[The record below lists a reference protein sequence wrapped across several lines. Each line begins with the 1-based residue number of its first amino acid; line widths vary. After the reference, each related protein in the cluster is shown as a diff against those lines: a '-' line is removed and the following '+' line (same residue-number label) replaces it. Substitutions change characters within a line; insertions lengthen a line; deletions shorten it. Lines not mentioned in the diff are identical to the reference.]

1 MVMVYVD
8 GTPGRLPRRPGLGE
22 IAGRLLGSVPP
33 TGLLLGGIIS
43 VQFGAALA
51 KGLFPVIGAAGA
63 AGVRLAFAAVVLLA
77 VWRPS
82 LRMTRRQWLVV
93 LGYGAVLGLMNLAF
107 YEALQRLPLGI
118 AVTIEFLGPLA
129 IALAGSRR
137 WLDALW
143 ALLAAAGVALL
154 ADLGGGVSLLGILFA
169 LAAAVCWASYIL
181 LGAKLGEH
189 TAGGSGLAI
198 GMAMGAVVIAPFG
211 VAEAGS
217 ALLNPTILLIGFGVA
232 LLSSVIPYSLE
243 LEALRKIPP
252 RLFGVLMSVEPA
264 VAALAGVLILG
275 ESLLPVQWL
284 AIMCVVTASAGATY
298 LARKR

>member
-8 GTPGRLPRRPGLGE
+8 GTSGRLPRRGLGD
-22 IAGRLLGSVPP
+22 IAGRMLGSVPP

-51 KGLFPVIGAAGA
+51 KGLFPLVGAAGS
-63 AGVRLAFAAVVLLA
+63 AGVRLFFAAAVLLA
-77 VWRPS
+77 VWRPRTR
-82 LRMTRRQWLVV
+82 LTRRQWIVT
-93 LGYGAVLGLMNLAF
+93 LGYGSVLGLMNLAF

-118 AVTIEFLGPLA
+118 AVTVEFLGPLA

-137 WLDALW
+137 WLDAVW
-143 ALLAAAGVALL
+143 ALLAGGGVVLL
-154 ADLGGGVSLLGILFA
+154 ADLGGDVSLLGILFA

-181 LGAKLGEH
+181 LGAKLGEA

-198 GMAMGAVVIAPFG
+198 GMAVGALVVAPFG

-217 ALLNPTILLIGFGVA
+217 ALLNPTILIVGFGVA

-264 VAALAGVLILG
+264 VAALAGVLILH
-275 ESLLPVQWL
+275 ETLRPVQWL
-284 AIMCVVTASAGATY
+284 AILCVVAESAGATWM
-298 LARKR
+298 AKK

>member
-8 GTPGRLPRRPGLGE
+8 GTSGRLPRRGLGE
-22 IAGRLLGSVPP
+22 VAGRLLGSAPP

-43 VQFGAALA
+43 VQLGAALA
-51 KGLFPVIGAAGA
+51 KGLFPLVGPAGA
-63 AGVRLAFAAVVLLA
+63 AGVRLGFAAVMLLA
-77 VWRPS
+77 FWRPS
-82 LRMTRRQWLVV
+82 LRMSGRAWLVV
-93 LGYGAVLGLMNLAF
+93 LGYGSVLGLMNLSI
-107 YEALQRLPLGI
+107 YESLQRLPLGI

-143 ALLAAAGVALL
+143 ALLAGAGVVML
-154 ADLGGGVSLLGILFA
+154 ADLGGGTSLLGILFA

-181 LGAKLGEH
+181 LGAKLGEA
-189 TAGGSGLAI
+189 TSGGSGLAI
-198 GMAMGAVVIAPFG
+198 AMGVGALVIAPFG

-217 ALLNPTILLIGFGVA
+217 ALLDPTILVVGAGVA

-264 VAALAGVLILG
+264 VAALAGMVILG
-275 ESLLPVQWL
+275 ETLRPVQWL

>member
-8 GTPGRLPRRPGLGE
+8 GTSGRLPRRGLGQ

-43 VQFGAALA
+43 VQFGAAVA
-51 KGLFPVIGAAGA
+51 KGLFPLVGAAGA

-82 LRMTRRQWLVV
+82 LRLSRRQWVVV
-93 LGYGAVLGLMNLAF
+93 LGYGAVLGLMNLSF
-107 YEALQRLPLGI
+107 YEALQRLPIGI

-143 ALLAAAGVALL
+143 ALLAGAGVLLL
-154 ADLGGGVSLLGILFA
+154 ADVGGGASLLGILFA
-169 LAAAVCWASYIL
+169 LGAAVCWASYIL
-181 LGAKLGEH
+181 LGAKLGEA

-198 GMAMGAVVIAPFG
+198 AMVVGAVVVAPFG
-211 VAEAGS
+211 VAEAGP
-217 ALLNPTILLIGFGVA
+217 ALLNPTILIIGFGVA
-232 LLSSVIPYSLE
+232 LLSSLIPYSLE

-264 VAALAGVLILG
+264 VAALAGVLVLN
-275 ESLLPVQWL
+275 ENLRPVQWL
-284 AIMCVVTASAGATY
+284 AIMCVVAASAGATY
-298 LARKR
+298 LARRS

>member
-8 GTPGRLPRRPGLGE
+8 GTSGRLPRRGLGD
-22 IAGRLLGSVPP
+22 IAGRMLGSVPP
-33 TGLLLGGIIS
+33 TGLLLGGIVS

-51 KGLFPVIGAAGA
+51 KGLFPLVGAAGS
-63 AGVRLAFAAVVLLA
+63 AGVRLFFAAAVLLA
-77 VWRPS
+77 VWRPRAR
-82 LRMTRRQWLVV
+82 LTRRQWIVT
-93 LGYGAVLGLMNLAF
+93 LGYGSVLGLMNLAF

-137 WLDALW
+137 WLDAVW
-143 ALLAAAGVALL
+143 ALLAGGGVVLL
-154 ADLGGGVSLLGILFA
+154 ADLGGDISLLGILFA

-181 LGAKLGEH
+181 LGAKLGEA

-198 GMAMGAVVIAPFG
+198 GMAVGTLVVAPFG

-217 ALLNPTILLIGFGVA
+217 ALLNPTILIVGFGVA

-264 VAALAGVLILG
+264 VAALAGVLILH
-275 ESLLPVQWL
+275 ETLRPVQWL
-284 AIMCVVTASAGATY
+284 AILCVVAASAGATWM
-298 LARKR
+298 AKR

>member
-8 GTPGRLPRRPGLGE
+8 GTSGRLPRRGLGQ

-43 VQFGAALA
+43 VQFGAAVA
-51 KGLFPVIGAAGA
+51 KGLFPLVGAAGA

-82 LRMTRRQWLVV
+82 LRLSRRQWVVV
-93 LGYGAVLGLMNLAF
+93 LGYGAVLGLMNLSF
-107 YEALQRLPLGI
+107 YEALQRLPIGI

-143 ALLAAAGVALL
+143 ALLAGAGVLQL
-154 ADLGGGVSLLGILFA
+154 ADVGGGASLLGILFA
-169 LAAAVCWASYIL
+169 LGAAVCWASYIL
-181 LGAKLGEH
+181 LGAKLGEA

-198 GMAMGAVVIAPFG
+198 AMVVGAVVVAPFG

-217 ALLNPTILLIGFGVA
+217 ALLNPTILIIGFGVA

-264 VAALAGVLILG
+264 VAALAGVLVLN
-275 ESLLPVQWL
+275 ENLRPMQWL
-284 AIMCVVTASAGATY
+284 AIMCVVAASAGATY
-298 LARKR
+298 LARRR

>member
-1 MVMVYVD
+1 MVMVHAD
-8 GTPGRLPRRPGLGE
+8 GLAGRRWPRRGLSE
-22 IAGRLLGSVPP
+22 LAGNALGSIPP

-43 VQFGAALA
+43 VQFGAAVA
-51 KGLFPVIGAAGA
+51 KGLFPLVGAAGA

-82 LRMTRRQWLVV
+82 LRLSRRQWVVV
-93 LGYGAVLGLMNLAF
+93 LGYGAVLGLMNLSF
-107 YEALQRLPLGI
+107 YEALQRLPIGI

-143 ALLAAAGVALL
+143 ALLAGAGVLLL
-154 ADLGGGVSLLGILFA
+154 ADVGGGASLLGILFA
-169 LAAAVCWASYIL
+169 LGAAVCWASYIL
-181 LGAKLGEH
+181 LGAKLGEA

-198 GMAMGAVVIAPFG
+198 AMVVGAVVVAPFG
-211 VAEAGS
+211 VAEAGP
-217 ALLNPTILLIGFGVA
+217 ALLNPTILIIGFGVA

-264 VAALAGVLILG
+264 VAALAGVLVLN
-275 ESLLPVQWL
+275 ENLRPVQWL
-284 AIMCVVTASAGATY
+284 AIMCVVAASAGATY
-298 LARKR
+298 LARRS

>member
-8 GTPGRLPRRPGLGE
+8 GTSGRLSRRGLGE
-22 IAGRLLGSVPP
+22 VAGRLLGSVPP
-33 TGLLLGGIIS
+33 PGLLLGGIVS

-51 KGLFPVIGAAGA
+51 KGLFPLVGAAGT
-63 AGVRLAFAAVVLLA
+63 AGLRLVFAAAVLLA
-77 VWRPS
+77 VWRPT
-82 LRMTRRQWLVV
+82 LRLSRRQWLVV
-93 LGYGAVLGLMNLAF
+93 TAYGGVLGLMNLSI

-118 AVTIEFLGPLA
+118 AVTVEFLGPLA

-137 WLDALW
+137 WLDAVW
-143 ALLAAAGVALL
+143 ALLAGAGVVLL
-154 ADLGGGVSLLGILFA
+154 ADIGGGASLLGILFA

-181 LGAKLGEH
+181 LGAKLGEA

-198 GMAMGAVVIAPFG
+198 AMTIGAVVIAPFG
-211 VAEAGS
+211 VAEAGP
-217 ALLNPTILLIGFGVA
+217 ALLDPVTLVIGAGVA

-264 VAALAGVLILG
+264 VAALAGVIVLHEALR
-275 ESLLPVQWL
+275 PVQWL
-284 AIMCVVTASAGATY
+284 AIMCVVAASAGATY
-298 LARKR
+298 TARR